1 MGLTHF
7 TSPFLNVR
15 DAFKKKVVWRTI
27 APTRG
32 GGGKKRCQMS
42 QLKMPL
48 LGNFFWGEGVKILF
62 PFSFLYKEVKRKL
75 LMWVG
80 KF

>member
-42 QLKMPL
+42 QLKIPFY
-48 LGNFFWGEGVKILF
+48 LGIYYFLF
-62 PFSFLYKEVKRKL
+62 PFYIKR
-75 LMWVG
+75 
-80 KF
+80 